1 MSTKFSK
8 IIYFDTLESSSDYL
22 INLCKRYLVK
32 SELVIVVNN
41 QTRGRGRIGKS
52 WYSSKGSLTFS
63 CSISMNKIF
72 HSWHINMAV
81 SLALI
86 KLLDNHGIHAL
97 IKYPNDIIVN
107 NKKIAGILNE
117 VINVDS
123 KRYCILG
130 VGLNVNNE
138 LFPQN
143 ISRSISMK
151 NVLFKKSSKIKT
163 LNMLLSYFN
172 SFLQEMLLNKFYVSN
187 LYGFKYHVLCVYKGV
202 IKNIKILSV
211 TKQGFLT
218 IETIEKEVLT
228 VNSLDVKFLLNY

>member
-1 MSTKFSK
+1 MPTKFSK
-8 IIYFDTLESSSDYL
+8 IIYFDTLDSSSDYL
-22 INLCKRYLVK
+22 INLCKKHLIK
-32 SELVIVVNN
+32 TELVVVVNN
-41 QTRGRGRIGKS
+41 QTQGRGRIGKS
-52 WYSSKGSLTFS
+52 WFSDKGSLTFS
-63 CSISMNKIF
+63 CSISMNNLL

-86 KLLDNHGIHAL
+86 KLLDNHGINAL

-123 KRYCILG
+123 TRYCILG

-151 NVLFKKSSKIKT
+151 NLLFKKNSKIKI

-172 SFLQEMLLNKFYVSN
+172 SFLQEMLLNRFYISN
-187 LYGFKYHVLCVYKGV
+187 LHGFKHHVLCVYKGV
-202 IKNIKILSV
+202 EKYIKILSV

-218 IETIEKEVLT
+218 IETIEKEILT
-228 VNSLDVKFLLNY
+228 VNSADIKFLLN

>member
-1 MSTKFSK
+1 MPSKFSK
-8 IIYFDTLESSSDYL
+8 IIYFKTLESSSDYL
-22 INLCKRYLVK
+22 INLYKRHSIK
-32 SELVIVVNN
+32 TELVIVANN
-41 QTRGRGRIGKS
+41 QTQGRGRIGKS
-52 WYSSKGSLTFS
+52 WFSDKDSLTFS
-63 CSISMNKIF
+63 CSISINNLLD
-72 HSWHINMAV
+72 SWHINMAV

-86 KLLDNHGIHAL
+86 KLLENHGIHAL

-117 VINVDS
+117 IINVDS
-123 KRYCILG
+123 TRYCILG

-151 NVLFKKSSKIKT
+151 NLLFKKSSKIKI

-172 SFLQEMLLNKFYVSN
+172 SFLQEILLNRFYVSN
-187 LYGFKYHVLCVYKGV
+187 LYGFKNHVLCVYKGV
-202 IKNIKILSV
+202 EKYIKILSV

-228 VNSLDVKFLLNY
+228 VNSVDVKFLLN

>member
-1 MSTKFSK
+1 MPKKFSK
-8 IIYFDTLESSSDYL
+8 IIYFDRLESSSDYL
-22 INLCKRYLVK
+22 INLYKK
-32 SELVIVVNN
+32 NPIQTELVVVANN
-41 QTRGRGRIGKS
+41 QAKGRGRMGKS
-52 WYSSKGSLTFS
+52 WFSDEGSLTFS
-63 CSISMNKIF
+63 CSISMNNLL

-86 KLLDNHGIHAL
+86 KVLDHHGIHAL

-130 VGLNVNNE
+130 LGLNINNE

-143 ISRSISMK
+143 ISRSVSMK
-151 NVLFKKSSKIKT
+151 NLLFEKSNKTKILK
-163 LNMLLSYFN
+163 MLLSYFN
-172 SFLQEMLLNKFYVSN
+172 SFLQELLLSRSYISK
-187 LYGFKYHVLCVYKGV
+187 LHGFKNHVLCVCRGV
-202 IKNIKILSV
+202 KKHVKILSV

-218 IETIEKEVLT
+218 IETIGKEVLT
-228 VNSLDVKFLLNY
+228 VNSVDIKFLLD